1 MKLSEMY
8 KQGKVENNKIYEM
21 DIPKKIATKSI
32 IFSLIFTII
41 IALPFISLVA
51 SLLTVFSPI
60 RIMFWVVLGL
70 IHIFLAIVY
79 ASGSAFNIVLLKNYL
94 ETEEIKEIDTKSI
107 FIRELFNPFIFL
119 AAILI
124 DFIICLMAF

>member
-1 MKLSEMY
+1 MKLLEMY

-119 AAILI
+119 VAILI